1 MSSAIVTAAQW
12 TRRNLFSSWFNGALT
27 VAAVLFLVVTV
38 PPLLDWAVIDAAWT
52 GTGGK
57 ACPDKDAA
65 CWVFIRARFSQFV
78 YGGYPLA
85 EERAVM
91 LNAMRRA
98 MLQALPNPM
107 LKQCTAVMHGR
118 TDERTNGERTTQ
130 GRSSRLTLRPQGGWK
145 IDLSIAPRGQET
157 AEER

>member
-85 EERAVM
+85 ERWRVDLLFVLAACGVT
-91 LNAMRRA
+91 
-98 MLQALPNPM
+98 ALLLPRVPR
-107 LKQCTAVMHGR
+107 KA
-118 TDERTNGERTTQ
+118 
-130 GRSSRLTLRPQGGWK
+130 W
-145 IDLSIAPRGQET
+145 IAS
-157 AEER
+157 